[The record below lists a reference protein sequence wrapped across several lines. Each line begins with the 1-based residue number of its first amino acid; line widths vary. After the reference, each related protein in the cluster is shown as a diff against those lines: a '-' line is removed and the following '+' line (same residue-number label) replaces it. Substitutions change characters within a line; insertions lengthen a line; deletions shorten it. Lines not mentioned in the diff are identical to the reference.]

1 MIRLADYVIKFL
13 ESKGIHTAFTMSG
26 GGSIFLCDALYQA
39 KKMKYVCCHHEQA
52 VSFAV
57 ESYARSNS
65 SPGVGIVTTGPGGTN
80 TTTGVSSCWID
91 SIPAIFISGQ
101 VFLQQTIS
109 INGTRQTGVQE
120 SDIVS
125 LVKPITK
132 YSVMVKNAKDIKYHL
147 EKAYHLCKTGRPGPV
162 WLDIPA
168 DIQSTLIEPKKL
180 KSFRVNKRN
189 IINKKLDESIKDVA
203 NKLSH
208 AQKPL
213 LHFGGGARTK
223 KCKDKIYSILDQ
235 YSLPFALTWNASDLI
250 ESNHKFY
257 AGRPGAFAE
266 RGANFIIQN
275 CDIYISIGSRLP
287 YMVTG
292 YNNKDFARNAYI
304 IMVDID
310 KEELNRKNIKINKKI
325 NCSAEYFLKKLK
337 DYLPKKINTNK
348 HWLEY
353 CKHIRKKYPILTKE
367 FLNQKQYLNSYY
379 FIKELSKKLNKS
391 DTIVTDMGL
400 SFVGTHQAFDVKK
413 GQKFY
418 TNAGHA
424 PMGWGLP
431 AAVGAYFSSPKN
443 KRVICITGEGG
454 LQLNLQE
461 LATIMH
467 HKIPIKMFIYN
478 NAGYLTIKQ
487 TQQLGFAGRIMGA
500 NKESGIEFPNYKDI
514 AKAHK
519 IKYLKISNKKTLD
532 INIDNILSSKYA
544 MICELIIDPE
554 QEQTPKAINK
564 RTPNGKTIPTHY
576 EDMYPFLN
584 KSEINEASYD
594 SYVYSMSGK
603 DK

>member
-1 MIRLADYVIKFL
+1 MIRVADYVIKFL

-52 VSFAV
+52 VSIAA
-57 ESYARSNS
+57 ESYSRSNLT
-65 SPGVGIVTTGPGGTN
+65 PGVGIVTTGPGGTN
-80 TTTGVSSCWID
+80 TTTGVSCCWID

-101 VFLQQTIS
+101 VFTEQTIS

-132 YSVMVKNAKDIKYHL
+132 YSIMLKKAEDIKYHL
-147 EKAYHLCKTGRPGPV
+147 EKAYHLCQVGRPGPV
-162 WLDIPA
+162 WIDIPA
-168 DIQSTLIEPKKL
+168 DIQSTLINPKKL
-180 KSFRVNKRN
+180 KSYRINKKYVL
-189 IINKKLDESIKDVA
+189 NKKLDENIRYVA
-203 NKLSH
+203 HKLSQ
-208 AQKPL
+208 AQRPL
-213 LHFGGGARTK
+213 LHFGGGARSK
-223 KCKDKIYSILDQ
+223 KCKDKIYSILKK

-250 ESNHKFY
+250 ESSHKLY

-266 RGANFIIQN
+266 RGANFIVQN
-275 CDIYISIGSRLP
+275 SDVYISIGSRLP

-292 YNNKDFARNAYI
+292 YNNKDFARNAYT

-310 KEELNRKNIKINKKI
+310 KEELNRKNIKVNKKI
-325 NCSAEYFLKKLK
+325 NCSADYFLKKLIE
-337 DYLPKKINTNK
+337 YLPTNMNIDKK
-348 HWLEY
+348 WLPY
-353 CKHIRKKYPILTKE
+353 CKYIRKKYPILTNE
-367 FLNQKQYLNSYY
+367 ILNQKKYLNSYY
-379 FIKELSKKLNKS
+379 FIKELSKKLNNR

-413 GQKFY
+413 GQKLY

-431 AAVGAYFSSPKN
+431 AAIGAFFSSAKN

-461 LATIMH
+461 FATIMH
-467 HKIPIKMFIYN
+467 HKIPIKIFIYN
-478 NAGYLTIKQ
+478 NGGYLTIKQ
-487 TQQLGFAGRIMGA
+487 TQQLGFSGRIMGA

-519 IKYLKISNKKTLD
+519 IKYLRITNKNMLD
-532 INIDNILSSKYA
+532 SRIDSILSSNYA
-544 MICELIIDPE
+544 VISELIIDPE

-564 RTPNGKTIPTHY
+564 RAPNGKTVPTQF
-576 EDMYPFLN
+576 EDMYPFLDKN
-584 KSEINEASYD
+584 EISNASYI
-594 SYVYSMSGK
+594 SYVNSIK
-603 DK
+603 

>member
-1 MIRLADYVIKFL
+1 MIRVADYVIKFL

-52 VSFAV
+52 VSIAA
-57 ESYARSNS
+57 ESYSRSNLT
-65 SPGVGIVTTGPGGTN
+65 PGVGIVTTGPGGTN
-80 TTTGVSSCWID
+80 TTTGVSCCWID

-101 VFLQQTIS
+101 VFTEQTIS

-132 YSVMVKNAKDIKYHL
+132 YSIMLKKAEDIKYHL
-147 EKAYHLCKTGRPGPV
+147 EKAYHLCQVGRPGPV
-162 WLDIPA
+162 WIDIPA
-168 DIQSTLIEPKKL
+168 DIQSTLINPKKL
-180 KSFRVNKRN
+180 KSYRINKKYVL
-189 IINKKLDESIKDVA
+189 NKKLDENIRYVA
-203 NKLSH
+203 HKLSQ
-208 AQKPL
+208 AQRPL
-213 LHFGGGARTK
+213 LHFGGGARSK
-223 KCKDKIYSILDQ
+223 KCKDKIYSILKK

-250 ESNHKFY
+250 ESSHKLY

-266 RGANFIIQN
+266 RGANFIVQN
-275 CDIYISIGSRLP
+275 SDVYISIGSRLP

-292 YNNKDFARNAYI
+292 YNNKDFARNAYT

-310 KEELNRKNIKINKKI
+310 KEELNRKNIKVNKKI
-325 NCSAEYFLKKLK
+325 NCSADYFLKKLIE
-337 DYLPKKINTNK
+337 YLPTNMNIDKK
-348 HWLEY
+348 WLPY
-353 CKHIRKKYPILTKE
+353 CKYIRKKYPILTNE
-367 FLNQKQYLNSYY
+367 ILNQKKYLNSYY
-379 FIKELSKKLNKS
+379 FIKELSKKLNS
-391 DTIVTDMGL
+391 RDTIVTDMGL

-413 GQKFY
+413 GQKLY

-431 AAVGAYFSSPKN
+431 AAIGAFFSSAKN

-461 LATIMH
+461 FATIMH
-467 HKIPIKMFIYN
+467 HKIPIKIFIYN
-478 NAGYLTIKQ
+478 NGGYLTIKQ
-487 TQQLGFAGRIMGA
+487 TQQLGFSGRIMGA

-519 IKYLKISNKKTLD
+519 IKYLRITNKNMLD
-532 INIDNILSSKYA
+532 SRIDSILSSNYA
-544 MICELIIDPE
+544 VISELIIDPE

-564 RTPNGKTIPTHY
+564 RAPNGKTVPTQF
-576 EDMYPFLN
+576 EDMYPFLDKN
-584 KSEINEASYD
+584 EISNASYI
-594 SYVYSMSGK
+594 SYVNSIK
-603 DK
+603 